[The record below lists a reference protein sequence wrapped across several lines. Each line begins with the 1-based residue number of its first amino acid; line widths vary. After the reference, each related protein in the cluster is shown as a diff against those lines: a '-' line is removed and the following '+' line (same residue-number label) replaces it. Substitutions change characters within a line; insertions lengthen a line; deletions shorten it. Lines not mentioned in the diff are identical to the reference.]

1 MCFEDMCVW
10 KVVWVWRGLY
20 FGLHI
25 FWGLLY
31 GGIHMC
37 LGVMHVPK
45 ISMYILSI
53 CGF

>member
-1 MCFEDMCVW
+1 M
-10 KVVWVWRGLY
+10 GLEVSV
-20 FGLHI
+20 
-25 FWGLLY
+25 FWTAHLLGTFV

-45 ISMYILSI
+45 VSMYILSI